1 MWGMLTRLERLAAV
15 EENALAREVLL
26 VLVST
31 SIYYWLMIRND
42 CTTVV

>member
-1 MWGMLTRLERLAAV
+1 MLTRLDKLAAV

-26 VLVST
+26 GLVST
-31 SIYYWLMIRND
+31 FIYYWLIGRND